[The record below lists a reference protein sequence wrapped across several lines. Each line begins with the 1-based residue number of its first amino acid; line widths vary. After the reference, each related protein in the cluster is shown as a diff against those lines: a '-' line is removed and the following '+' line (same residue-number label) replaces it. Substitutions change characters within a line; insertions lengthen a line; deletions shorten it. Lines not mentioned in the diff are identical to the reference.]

1 METKKIRI
9 TGAQLSFTFGA
20 IQENKSKILNTL
32 EEAEKINSDIV
43 VFPELCVT
51 GYPPEDL
58 LLRES
63 FVGKNFAVLEEI
75 AEFSGRTS
83 GVIGFVDRSLE
94 EQTMDNVDRNIT
106 NAAAI
111 VQNGDVK
118 GIYHKSFLPNYS
130 VFDEARYFAK
140 GTKPEEIFW
149 YEDIAVGI
157 NICEDIWINNGPA
170 EEQVKKG
177 ASLII
182 NINASPFDINKTESR
197 KVNVRDKAKKLKVPI
212 LYLNMVG
219 GQDELV
225 FDGGS
230 FLVDADGNIIY
241 EAGQFSEEIFSFDL
255 ELEIKNVKSENKLIV
270 NEKKSDLPPLKT
282 SDSLSELESMYAALK
297 MGLSDYVEK
306 NNFKKVLVGLSG
318 GIDSALTATI
328 AVDALTS
335 DNVIGVAMTSK
346 FNPKSS
352 LEDAKELADNLNIEL
367 KTVNIEETAE
377 KFRNLLKD
385 NIDDDLK
392 SVVAENIQSRIRGNI
407 LMGLSNQLG
416 AMVVSTGNKSEMAVG
431 YSTLYGDLVGGFALL
446 KDVYKTEVYKLSDY
460 RNSISK
466 VIPQNIIEKKPSAE
480 LSEDQYDSDSLPEY
494 DLLDKI
500 LKMYIE
506 LDYSSEKIINSDID
520 KEVVFD
526 ILEKIDRNEYKR
538 KQVAPG
544 VKLTS
549 RAFGKD
555 RRMPITNT
563 YIRDLSLIHI

>member
-9 TGAQLSFTFGA
+9 TGAQLSFTVGA

-118 GIYHKSFLPNYS
+118 GIYHKCYLPNYS

-197 KVNVRDKAKKLKVPI
+197 KVNVRDKAKKLNVPI

-241 EAGQFSEEIFSFDL
+241 EAEQFSEEIFSFDL

-335 DNVIGVAMTSK
+335 DNVIGVAMPSK

-385 NIDDDLK
+385 NLDDDLK
-392 SVVAENIQSRIRGNI
+392 SVVDENIQSRIRGNI

-563 YIRDLSLIHI
+563 YIRDRS

>member
-9 TGAQLSFTFGA
+9 TGAQLSFTVGA

-118 GIYHKSFLPNYS
+118 GIYHKCYLPNYS

-335 DNVIGVAMTSK
+335 DNVIGVAMPSK

-385 NIDDDLK
+385 NVDDDLK
-392 SVVAENIQSRIRGNI
+392 SVVDENIQSRIRGNI

-563 YIRDLSLIHI
+563 YIRDRS

>member
-1 METKKIRI
+1 METKKLRI
-9 TGAQLSFTFGA
+9 TGAQLSFTVGA

-118 GIYHKSFLPNYS
+118 GIYHKCYLPNYS

-157 NICEDIWINNGPA
+157 NICEDVWINNGPA

-230 FLVDADGNIIY
+230 FLVDAEGNIIY
-241 EAGQFSEEIFSFDL
+241 EARQFSEEIFSFDL

-335 DNVIGVAMTSK
+335 DNVIGVAMPSK

-385 NIDDDLK
+385 NLNDDLK
-392 SVVAENIQSRIRGNI
+392 SVVDENIQSRIRGNI

-563 YIRDLSLIHI
+563 YIRDRS

>member
-1 METKKIRI
+1 METKKLRI
-9 TGAQLSFTFGA
+9 TGAQLSFTVGA

-118 GIYHKSFLPNYS
+118 GIYHKCYLPNYS

-157 NICEDIWINNGPA
+157 NICEDVWINNGPA

-241 EAGQFSEEIFSFDL
+241 EAEQFSEEIFSFDL

-270 NEKKSDLPPLKT
+270 NEKKSDLPTLKT

-335 DNVIGVAMTSK
+335 DNVIGVAMPSK

-385 NIDDDLK
+385 NLDDDLK
-392 SVVAENIQSRIRGNI
+392 SVVDENIQSRIRGNI

-563 YIRDLSLIHI
+563 YIRDRS

>member
-1 METKKIRI
+1 METKKLRI
-9 TGAQLSFTFGA
+9 TGAQLSFTVGA

-118 GIYHKSFLPNYS
+118 GIYHKCYLPNYS

-270 NEKKSDLPPLKT
+270 NEKKSDLPTLKT

-335 DNVIGVAMTSK
+335 DNVIGVAMPSK

-392 SVVAENIQSRIRGNI
+392 SVVDENIQSRIRGNI

-563 YIRDLSLIHI
+563 YIRDRS

>member
-9 TGAQLSFTFGA
+9 TGAQLSFTVGA

-118 GIYHKSFLPNYS
+118 GIYHKCYLPNYS

-157 NICEDIWINNGPA
+157 NICEDVWINNGPA

-197 KVNVRDKAKKLKVPI
+197 KVNVRDKAKKLNVPI

-335 DNVIGVAMTSK
+335 DNVIGVAMPSK

-385 NIDDDLK
+385 NLDDDLK
-392 SVVAENIQSRIRGNI
+392 SVVDENIQSRIRGNI

-506 LDYSSEKIINSDID
+506 LDFSSEKIINSDID

-563 YIRDLSLIHI
+563 YIRDRS

>member
-1 METKKIRI
+1 METKKLRI
-9 TGAQLSFTFGA
+9 TGAQLSFTVGA

-118 GIYHKSFLPNYS
+118 GIYHKCYLPNYS

-140 GTKPEEIFW
+140 GTKAEEIFW

-157 NICEDIWINNGPA
+157 NICEDVWINNGPA

-197 KVNVRDKAKKLKVPI
+197 KVNVRDKAKKLNVPI

-241 EAGQFSEEIFSFDL
+241 EAEQFSEEIFSFDL

-335 DNVIGVAMTSK
+335 DNVIGVAMPSK

-352 LEDAKELADNLNIEL
+352 LEDAKELAENLNIEL

-385 NIDDDLK
+385 NLDDDLK
-392 SVVAENIQSRIRGNI
+392 SVVDENIQSRIRGNI

-563 YIRDLSLIHI
+563 YIRDRS

>member
-1 METKKIRI
+1 MDTKKLRI
-9 TGAQLSFTFGA
+9 TGAQLSFSVGA
-20 IQENKSKILNTL
+20 IQENKSKILKTL
-32 EEAEKINSDIV
+32 EEAEKINSDVV
-43 VFPELCVT
+43 VFPELCIT

-83 GVIGFVDRSLE
+83 GVIGFVDRSLD
-94 EQTMDNVDRNIT
+94 EQTTDNVDRKIT

-118 GIYHKSFLPNYS
+118 GIYHKCYLPNYS

-140 GTKPEEIFW
+140 GIKPEQLFW
-149 YEDIAVGI
+149 YEDVGVGI
-157 NICEDIWINNGPA
+157 NVCEDIWIDDGPA
-170 EEQVKKG
+170 EEQVKRG

-182 NINASPFDINKTESR
+182 NINASPFDIDKTKSR
-197 KVNVRDKAKKLKVPI
+197 KEKVINKAKKLNVPI
-212 LYLNMVG
+212 IYLNMVG

-230 FLVDADGNIIY
+230 FVVGSDGHIIHQ
-241 EAGQFSEEIFSFDL
+241 ASQFIEEVFSFDID
-255 ELEIKNVKSENKLIV
+255 LEIKNINSKNKLTI
-270 NEKKSDLPPLKT
+270 NEKT
-282 SDSLSELESMYAALK
+282 SDIPKIKSTEPLEELESMYSALK
-297 MGLSDYVEK
+297 LGLSDYVEK
-306 NNFKKVLVGLSG
+306 NNFEKVLVGISG

-328 AVDALTS
+328 AVDSLS
-335 DNVIGVAMTSK
+335 SKNVIGVAMPSR
-346 FNPKSS
+346 FNPASS
-352 LEDAKELADNLNIEL
+352 LKDAEELAKKLNIEL
-367 KTVNIEETAE
+367 KTINIEETAE
-377 KFRNLLKD
+377 KFKELIGL
-385 NIDDDLK
+385 NIEESLE
-392 SVVAENIQSRIRGNI
+392 SVVKENIQARIRGNI
-407 LMGLSNQLG
+407 LMALSNQLG

-446 KDVYKTEVYKLSDY
+446 KDVYKTEVYKLSNY
-460 RNSISK
+460 RNSISE
-466 VIPQNIIEKKPSAE
+466 VIPKNIIDKKPSAE
-480 LSEDQYDSDSLPEY
+480 LSEDQYDSDTLPEY

-500 LKMYIE
+500 IKMYIE
-506 LDYSSEKIINSDID
+506 LDYSSEKIIKSGIEKDI
-520 KEVVFD
+520 VFD

-555 RRMPITNT
+555 RRMPITST
-563 YIRDLSLIHI
+563 YIRERY

>member
-1 METKKIRI
+1 METKKLRI
-9 TGAQLSFTFGA
+9 TGAQLSFTVGA

-118 GIYHKSFLPNYS
+118 GIYHKCYLPNYS

-157 NICEDIWINNGPA
+157 NICEDVWINNGPA

-241 EAGQFSEEIFSFDL
+241 EAEQFSEEIFSFDL
-255 ELEIKNVKSENKLIV
+255 ELEIKNVKLENKLIV
-270 NEKKSDLPPLKT
+270 NEKKSDLPLLKT

-335 DNVIGVAMTSK
+335 DNVIGVAMPSK

-352 LEDAKELADNLNIEL
+352 LEDAKELAENLNIEL

-385 NIDDDLK
+385 NLDDDLK
-392 SVVAENIQSRIRGNI
+392 SVVDENIQSRIRGNI

-506 LDYSSEKIINSDID
+506 LDFSSEKIINSDID

-563 YIRDLSLIHI
+563 YIRDRS

>member
-9 TGAQLSFTFGA
+9 TGAQLSFTVGA

-118 GIYHKSFLPNYS
+118 GIYHKCYLPNYS

-230 FLVDADGNIIY
+230 FLADADGNIIY

-335 DNVIGVAMTSK
+335 DNVIGVAMPSK

-392 SVVAENIQSRIRGNI
+392 SVVDENIQSRIRGNI

-563 YIRDLSLIHI
+563 YIRDRS